1 VEAHRGW
8 AAADR
13 VRESDDVIAMMVS
26 VGLPGF
32 LRQFAEG
39 QSTLEIDSQAPNV
52 AGLLEIIGARYPG
65 VTERVLT
72 ERGEVREHV
81 NIFVDGESIRVTG
94 GLFTPLAARAEVLI
108 VPAVS
113 GG

>member
-1 VEAHRGW
+1 MSFSVE
-8 AAADR
+8 
-13 VRESDDVIAMMVS
+13 
-26 VGLPGF
+26 LPGF
-32 LRQFAEG
+32 LRQFADG
-39 QSTLEIDSQAPNV
+39 RSTLELDSGAKNV
-52 AGLLEIIGARYPG
+52 GELLALVGDQYPG

-81 NIFVDGESIRVTG
+81 NIFVNGESIRVTG
-94 GLFTPLAARAEVLI
+94 GLFTPLKHNAEVLI